1 MPKRTT
7 RKLHAI
13 QLDSVKVIEL
23 FIRSNH
29 RPEHTTQADT
39 AQFSLTSSHSPYDP
53 EKKELRVIAGVE
65 IGMGKKPTT
74 PFSMKIQ
81 LMGFFTIDDSKFDLS
96 QLDDWADRNA
106 PLILYPFLREHSF
119 ALSARCG
126 FNPVLLPLM
135 QVPTLIPKP
144 KEKKTTTESTFPS

>member
-1 MPKRTT
+1 MPPKTT

-13 QLDSVKVIEL
+13 QLDSVRVIEL
-23 FIRSNH
+23 FIRSNQ
-29 RPEHTTQADT
+29 RPEHTTQTDT
-39 AQFSLTSSHSPYDP
+39 AQLTLTSSHSPHDP
-53 EKKELRVIAGVE
+53 EKKELRVIVGVE
-65 IGMGKKPTT
+65 IGMGRKPAT

-81 LMGFFTIDDSKFDLS
+81 LIGFFAMDDSKFDLS

-106 PLILYPFLREHSF
+106 PLIVYPFLREHAF

-126 FNPVLLPLM
+126 FSPVILPLV

-144 KEKKTTTESTFPS
+144 REKKPESGRPPV